1 MRGPS
6 ADAQAALVD
15 ELTPATGVRS
25 ALSRLASKVTGNDA
39 PLGEGDIDGDQMAG
53 DFFGVADVLRREAA
67 LRRTLTDGS
76 LPAEAKA
83 GLARSVFADA
93 VAPSSMQ
100 LVASAVGHKW
110 TAPRDLADAL
120 EHLAV
125 VAVVKAA
132 ESRGEADAL
141 EGELF
146 TLERLIAD
154 NPPLRDA
161 LSDPVRSRADK
172 QALVE
177 DLLGGRMTPAAV
189 RLAQQS
195 VSGSHRTVALAIA
208 AYQKIAADHRD
219 RLVATVR
226 VARDLSE
233 SDVRRLSDA
242 LQRQYGR
249 TVHLNVLLDPDVI
262 GGLRVEIGDD
272 VIDGTVAS
280 RLDDARRRLAG

>member
-15 ELTPATGVRS
+15 ELTPTGGLRS
-25 ALSRLASKVTGNDA
+25 AFSRLASRVTGHEA
-39 PLGEGDIDGDQMAG
+39 PLSESAIDGDRMAE
-53 DFFGVADVLRREAA
+53 DFFGVSAVLRREAS

-83 GLARSVFADA
+83 GLARSVFAEALD
-93 VAPSSMQ
+93 PSSMH
-100 LVASAVGHKW
+100 VVSSAVGHKW

-120 EHLAV
+120 DHVGV
-125 VAVVKAA
+125 VALVKAA
-132 ESRGEADAL
+132 EGRGEADAL

-146 TLERLIAD
+146 TLERIVAD

-161 LSDPVRSRADK
+161 LSDPARSVRDK
-172 QALVE
+172 QGLVA
-177 DLLGGRMTPAAV
+177 DLLGDKMTPAAV
-189 RLAQQS
+189 RLAQQA
-195 VSGSHRTVALAIA
+195 VAGSHRTVALALD
-208 AYQKIAADHRD
+208 AYQRIAADHRD

-226 VARDLSE
+226 VARDLSQ
-233 SDVRRLSDA
+233 SDVRRLADA
-242 LQRQYGR
+242 LERQYGR
-249 TVHLNVLLDPDVI
+249 TVHLNVLIDPGVI